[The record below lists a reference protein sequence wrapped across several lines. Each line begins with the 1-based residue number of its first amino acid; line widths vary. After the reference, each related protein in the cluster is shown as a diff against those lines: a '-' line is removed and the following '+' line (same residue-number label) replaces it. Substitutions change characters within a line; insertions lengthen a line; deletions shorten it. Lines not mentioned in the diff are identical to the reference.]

1 MRPVLLIPAAI
12 LASLGLMMPVA
23 GVAQDTTPAT
33 TPAPAA
39 PAPDTSAAAAGAPAA
54 QQPATQQPATQ
65 QPVVQTSAPQAP
77 AATAA
82 QAGAP
87 SPAMTYISP
96 PLFAEDEQKGELP
109 PVGERLPEHPAIATM
124 DKLGQYGGELQT
136 LLSSARDT
144 RYISSYSYARL
155 VGYDRAYK
163 LVPDIL
169 ESFED
174 KDDKVFT
181 FHLRK
186 GMKWSDGKPFTSDD
200 FRYWWEDVAN
210 NKDLSPA
217 GPPKELIVNGKP
229 PTVEFPDAVTVRYVW
244 DAPNADFLPALA
256 GPAPTWIFMPAHY
269 MKKFHAKY
277 ADPDKLAE
285 QVKDKGQPNWA
296 ALHNRMGRMGRNEN
310 PKLPTLDPWIMRV
323 KPPAQ
328 RFVFTRN
335 PYYYR
340 VDQQGRQLPY
350 LDQVVVDIVDSK
362 LVPTKAGAGETDLQA
377 RFIRFDNYTFLK
389 VGEKRG
395 KYWVRLWGDGRGSNL
410 ALYPNLN
417 SSDEVWREVLRDP
430 RFRRALSLGIDR
442 HEINQAIYFGLGNEG
457 ANTILPSSPLYKP
470 DYRGAWSN
478 FDPVLANR
486 LLDQMGLTQRNEN
499 GIRLL
504 KDGRPAVIVI
514 EMVGD
519 STEESDVLEL
529 IKDTWH
535 SIGIDLF
542 AKPSQIE
549 VVRKRIF
556 TGDTLMSIW
565 PGIDNGFPS
574 ADMTPKEFTP
584 YTQQQFMWPKWGQY
598 IETGGE
604 DGQDVDIP
612 EVKQLQ
618 DLLGQW
624 RRAPDTAAR
633 AAIWSQILSIWAD
646 QVYTIGTVAAVPQP
660 VVVSRNLENVPVEG
674 MWAWEPGANF
684 GVYKPDTFWLD
695 KPGALSPLPD
705 KN

>member
-1 MRPVLLIPAAI
+1 MKRMVARGTVLIAALLAGMRLGATLPA
-12 LASLGLMMPVA
+12 VA
-23 GVAQDTTPAT
+23 D
-33 TPAPAA
+33 
-39 PAPDTSAAAAGAPAA
+39 
-54 QQPATQQPATQ
+54 
-65 QPVVQTSAPQAP
+65 QTP
-77 AATAA
+77 AAT
-82 QAGAP
+82 GAP
-87 SPAMTYISP
+87 VAQTAATAPAGSYVSP
-96 PLFAEDEQKGELP
+96 PFFAEAEQKGDLP
-109 PVGERLPEHPAIATM
+109 PVAERLPEHPAVATM
-124 DKLGQYGGELQT
+124 GKLGQYGGELHT

-155 VGYDRAYK
+155 LGYDQAYK

-174 KDDKVFT
+174 KGDKVFT
-181 FHLRK
+181 LHLRK
-186 GMKWSDGKPFTSDD
+186 GMKWSDGEPFTSDD

-210 NKDLSPA
+210 NKDLSPV
-217 GPPKELIVNGKP
+217 GPPKVLMVNGKP
-229 PTVEFPDAVTVRYVW
+229 PKVEFPDETTVRYSW
-244 DAPNADFLPALA
+244 DDPNADFLPALA
-256 GPAPTWIFMPAHY
+256 EAAPLWIFMPAHY

-277 ADPDKLAE
+277 ANPDKLAA

-296 ALHNRMGRMGRNEN
+296 ALHNKMGRIGRNEN
-310 PKLPTLDPWIMRV
+310 PKLPTLDPWVMRV

-350 LDQVVVDIVDSK
+350 IDQVVVDIVDSK

-395 KYWVRLWGDGRGSNL
+395 KYWVRLWRDGRGSNI

-417 SSDEVWREVLRDP
+417 TNDEVWREVMRDA

-457 ANTILPSSPLYKP
+457 ANTVLPASPLYQP
-470 DYRGAWSN
+470 DYRSAWSQ

-486 LLDQMGLTQRNEN
+486 LLDQMGLTKRNEN

-504 KDGRPAVIVI
+504 KDGRPVVLVV
-514 EMVGD
+514 EMGGD

-535 SIGIDLF
+535 SIGVDLF

-549 VVRKRIF
+549 VLRNRIF
-556 TGDTLMSIW
+556 AGDTQMAISA
-565 PGIDNGFPS
+565 GIDNGFPS

-584 YTQQQFMWPKWGQY
+584 FTQQQYMWPKWGQY

-604 DGQDVDIP
+604 DGQDIDLP
-612 EVKQLQ
+612 EARQLE
-618 DLLGQW
+618 DLLGKW
-624 RRAPDTAAR
+624 RYAGDTATR
-633 AAIWSQILSIWAD
+633 AAIWTQILALWAD
-646 QVYTIGTVAAVPQP
+646 QVYTIGIVAAVPQP
-660 VVVSRNLENVPVEG
+660 VVVSRNLENVPTEG
-674 MWAWEPGANF
+674 IWAWEPGACF

-695 KPGALSPLPD
+695 QPGPLSPLPKD
-705 KN
+705 